1 METRETAVVGSW
13 VKVVMIQQSG
23 SDSTYGENGQTIL
36 QVRTLLQTASLGRNG
51 QRGGITVG
59 KQWEGLTELQNK
71 ELHPS
76 RHIFKRFCRG
86 SIKWRHMELQML
98 ESWAKHEMLE
108 ELSGSDS
115 INERTVQMMFQVRT
129 ILQIPSPEVNIFYQ
143 NSNSFAFWWD
153 IYLLSYSST
162 LCHRVMQH
170 GKPALQSNSSKIHLP
185 ALAPCHFYIGAR
197 HKMLE

>member
-86 SIKWRHMELQML
+86 SML
-98 ESWAKHEMLE
+98 K

-185 ALAPCHFYIGAR
+185 AVAPCPFYIGAR